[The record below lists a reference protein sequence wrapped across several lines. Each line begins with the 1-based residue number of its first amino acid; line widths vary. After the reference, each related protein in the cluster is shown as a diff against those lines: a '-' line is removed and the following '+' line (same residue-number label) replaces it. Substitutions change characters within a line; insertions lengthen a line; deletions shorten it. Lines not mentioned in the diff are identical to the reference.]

1 MTHPFSVMG
10 RCPLSWL
17 DLYYVY
23 SLYMLPYMAYSYTTG
38 TPYVYV
44 IRKQISVVQP
54 KSDVGQW

>member
-1 MTHPFSVMG
+1 MG